1 MKNSRR
7 VIIFLTTFLI
17 FVSLNTM
24 ICYSAYEKRMNI
36 LSSTVYYT
44 PPAPAM
50 KMLIIPGS
58 LIVTGAAITAPTGEI
73 VVPIIDDTIV
83 PTEQIVTPIVEP
95 IAETTVPT
103 EQIVTPVVKP
113 IAETTVPTEQIVTPV
128 VEPTTEPTMEP
139 IAKTTVPIEQIVT
152 PVVEPTD
159 TVTQTTK
166 TITD

>member
-95 IAETTVPT
+95 IVKTTVPT
-103 EQIVTPVVKP
+103 EQVVTPVVEP
-113 IAETTVPTEQIVTPV
+113 IVKTTV

-152 PVVEPTD
+152 PVVEPTIEPTD